1 MLDKELINKLDVIL
15 EKDNYNYSVLTKE
28 EIKKIEEKYKI
39 QLPQDYVDFI
49 LTYQDKNIK
58 YDYAFVPLERSPLTT
73 EDGYDGLIEH
83 FFKGELEKEI
93 KDMYEIF
100 RDNVIPIASVAGGDL
115 ICIGVKD
122 EYKEKIYLW
131 WHENEWDDDPDNI
144 RATLFLIANSF
155 RDFILSFEYH
165 EW

>member
-39 QLPQDYVDFI
+39 QLPQDYVNFI
-49 LTYQDKNIK
+49 LTYQDKTIK
-58 YDYAFVPLERSPLTT
+58 DDYAFFPLERAPITGK
-73 EDGYDGLIEH
+73 DGNNMISY

-100 RDNVIPIASVAGGDL
+100 RDNVIPIAGVLNGDL
-115 ICIGVKD
+115 ICIGVKG
-122 EYKEKIYLW
+122 EYKEKIYYW
-131 WHENEWDDDPDNI
+131 WHENEIDDDPDNI

-155 RDFILSFEYH
+155 RDFILSFEYY

>member
-49 LTYQDKNIK
+49 LTYQDKDLK
-58 YDYAFVPLERSPLTT
+58 YEYLYVPLECSPMTP
-73 EDGYDGLIEH
+73 EDGHQMVEY
-83 FFKGELEKEI
+83 FFKGELKEEI

-100 RDNVIPIASVAGGDL
+100 RDNVIPIAKAPFGNL
-115 ICIGVKD
+115 ICIGVKG
-122 EYKEKIYLW
+122 EYKEKIYYW
-131 WHENEWDDDPDNI
+131 WHENEIDDDPDNI

-155 RDFILSFEYH
+155 RDFILSFEYY